1 MVCCVKASLD
11 VMWDFCMT
19 TDWWLQHTSRCVQSD
34 HMCHRCFSAPMC
46 LEVLDS
52 LKTTATQYYRE
63 FTETL
68 RISFPLITLHYNF
81 TNITKYYFFIGMNM
95 LYNNVDNPLYNIKQK
110 RKLQELT
117 LKHAVNICQDLLTG
131 FQWYGFLLLY
141 MLIYTFLNEPS
152 HIFLNNNNENTTKE

>member
-1 MVCCVKASLD
+1 
-11 VMWDFCMT
+11 
-19 TDWWLQHTSRCVQSD
+19 
-34 HMCHRCFSAPMC
+34 MCHRCFSAAMC

-68 RISFPLITLHYNF
+68 KSQFSTNNTSLQLHKHHQILLF
-81 TNITKYYFFIGMNM
+81 FFIGMNM

-117 LKHAVNICQDLLTG
+117 LKHADNIC
-131 FQWYGFLLLY
+131 
-141 MLIYTFLNEPS
+141 
-152 HIFLNNNNENTTKE
+152 